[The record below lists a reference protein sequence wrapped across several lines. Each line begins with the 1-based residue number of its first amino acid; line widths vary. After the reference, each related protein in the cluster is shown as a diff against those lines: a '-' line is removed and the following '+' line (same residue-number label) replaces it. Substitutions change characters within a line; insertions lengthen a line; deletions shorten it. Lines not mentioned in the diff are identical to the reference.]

1 MEFRKGILFIRLK
14 GDLNKDTIKGIIDKD
29 FKYVVLNIDDMYS
42 IDSYSIKYLNKI
54 YKLYENYKQDKE
66 NFIEEFKRSFL
77 IYPTNPTI
85 EAFNKVGINY
95 QELKEGKVLK
105 RILNEYKTKFQ
116 SFFHYLGKKQN
127 KKCIYI

>member
-54 YKLYENYKQDKE
+54 YMLYENNNNKFIICDKFNVSRKLLRDIPKINRE
-66 NFIEEFKRSFL
+66 
-77 IYPTNPTI
+77 YD
-85 EAFNKVGINY
+85 AF
-95 QELKEGKVLK
+95 ELFE
-105 RILNEYKTKFQ
+105 RMI
-116 SFFHYLGKKQN
+116 
-127 KKCIYI
+127 

>member
-54 YKLYENYKQDKE
+54 YQEYNNYGKMIICDKFNISRKLLKDIPKIDNE
-66 NFIEEFKRSFL
+66 R
-77 IYPTNPTI
+77 
-85 EAFNKVGINY
+85 EAFKLFERMI
-95 QELKEGKVLK
+95 
-105 RILNEYKTKFQ
+105 
-116 SFFHYLGKKQN
+116 
-127 KKCIYI
+127 

>member
-54 YKLYENYKQDKE
+54 YRLYENNNNKFIICDKFNVSRKLLRDIPKINRE
-66 NFIEEFKRSFL
+66 
-77 IYPTNPTI
+77 YD
-85 EAFNKVGINY
+85 AF
-95 QELKEGKVLK
+95 ELFD
-105 RILNEYKTKFQ
+105 RMI
-116 SFFHYLGKKQN
+116 
-127 KKCIYI
+127 

>member
-54 YKLYENYKQDKE
+54 YRLYENNNNKFIICDKF
-66 NFIEEFKRSFL
+66 NVSRKLL
-77 IYPTNPTI
+77 IDIPKINREYD
-85 EAFNKVGINY
+85 AF
-95 QELKEGKVLK
+95 ELFE
-105 RILNEYKTKFQ
+105 RMI
-116 SFFHYLGKKQN
+116 
-127 KKCIYI
+127 